1 MILRTNTA
9 THLGQAIG
17 SVRQLR
23 GLEELAFLDQLQPA
37 GNVVVDRA
45 PPLAVGIA
53 ATQVMACLKRGGLWI
68 KLTID
73 FPVDTNLGRG
83 RRRIL
88 PRYLRNCIELGIHA
102 LGTGCAAPADDD
114 KHQKSNVTP

>member
-53 ATQVMACLKRGGLWI
+53 ATQVTACLKRGGLWI

-73 FPVDTNLGRG
+73 FPWVRISAAVVAESCRG
-83 RRRIL
+83 TS
-88 PRYLRNCIELGIHA
+88 ETA
-102 LGTGCAAPADDD
+102 L
-114 KHQKSNVTP
+114 N